1 MNHLNKRMDK
11 KVKKV
16 LTVVP
21 LVAAVIILT
30 IILVSHKSQPK
41 NLPKPE
47 LILENSNI
55 LVEDY
60 CYGILPEDFD
70 ENTILF
76 SVYRD
81 GKLMDSVRVKKLIKD
96 IDGFKKEN
104 SDDNTYFIGNL
115 LSVFD
120 DGIVLDGL
128 SEQMWY
134 DFKTKKF
141 YSSNEEEI
149 ARKIDKLCLKEL
161 DDLLS
166 ATLPFVQDE
175 KDRGMILQI
184 QDSIHSESHENLN
197 YRYTHAYLKIAH
209 ENLIKAWYSY
219 KTDSISHIN
228 LFILMED
235 SSLLMDI
242 SRGGDKKAME
252 EKGLTT
258 YDFDPSRCYRY
269 YPKTGEFSTSDF
281 YWE

>member
-1 MNHLNKRMDK
+1 MK
-11 KVKKV
+11 KVKRSIV
-16 LTVVP
+16 LITAIVLVVNTT
-21 LVAAVIILT
+21 AIFT
-30 IILVSHKSQPK
+30 SCNSKTQR
-41 NLPKPE
+41 LPKAKRTFSS
-47 LILENSNI
+47 SNI

-60 CYGILPEDFD
+60 CDGSLPLNFD
-70 ENTILF
+70 GDTFLF
-76 SVYRD
+76 SVYKD
-81 GKLMDSVRVKKLIKD
+81 GKLKDSVRAKKLIKD
-96 IDGFKKEN
+96 IELFRKEKQLG
-104 SDDNTYFIGNL
+104 DICFVGYI
-115 LSVFD
+115 LSVFE

-128 SEQMWY
+128 SEQIWY

-149 ARKIDKLCLKEL
+149 ARKIDELCLKEL

-175 KDRGMILQI
+175 KDRGMVLQI

-197 YRYTHAYLKIAH
+197 YRYTHAYLKSAH
-209 ENLIKAWYSY
+209 DNLIKAWYSY
-219 KTDSISHIN
+219 KTDSIPHIN

-242 SRGGDKKAME
+242 YGGGDKKAME

-258 YDFDPSRCYRY
+258 YDFDPNRCYKF
-269 YPKTGEFSTSDF
+269 YPKTGKLSSGDF

>member
-1 MNHLNKRMDK
+1 MFSGKTEELLRRIRRAQFANQKIEIFK
-11 KVKKV
+11 
-16 LTVVP
+16 P
-21 LVAAVIILT
+21 AVDT
-30 IILVSHKSQPK
+30 RYDEEAVVSHDESSIMSTPVH
-41 NLPKPE
+41 NSAE
-47 LILENSNI
+47 ILLYVNMES
-55 LVEDY
+55 VEVVA
-60 CYGILPEDFD
+60 ID
-70 ENTILF
+70 EVQF
-76 SVYRD
+76 
-81 GKLMDSVRVKKLIKD
+81 
-96 IDGFKKEN
+96 
-104 SDDNTYFIGNL
+104 
-115 LSVFD
+115 FD

-219 KTDSISHIN
+219 KTDSILHIN

-258 YDFDPSRCYRY
+258 YDFDPSRYYRF
-269 YPKTGEFSTSDF
+269 YPKTGEFSSGDF